1 MKIYRGLRAALALWL
16 TTTGIFSFFLEIMIS
31 SVEPDVLLI
40 PSLITFIV
48 SFPVFPVLAVFFI
61 ARRNCSSVLRGA
73 EWLCGILVFLSSI
86 YGILA
91 ALTGIPVSIFLR
103 EADEVLQGLII
114 SLFLLLSSG
123 VSWALWRALV
133 NKAIAP
139 SHESTVPASHK
150 IFIHSINSTVMEQQ
164 AFNTTSVQP
173 VSNRIFFKG
182 LITGAMILLMLI
194 PTIFISNLVK
204 EREARRK
211 DVVREVS
218 AKWASDQ
225 TVAPPFLVVNYVE
238 SALNADGKPVTVTR
252 PLILLPQKL
261 ESKGKIFPETRS
273 RSIYDIL
280 LYRSDLNFSGN
291 FKPEWPDDIDPA
303 AIDYSTAKVCFG
315 LNDFK
320 GIEED
325 VMITFNKERLKMR
338 PGKTVT
344 DFHQNSLYSPVQID
358 AARLNEGIPF
368 SMNIQLRG
376 SGKLHFLPLAASG
389 SFLLE
394 SPWPNP
400 SFDGNRLPAARKVS
414 DTGFTAR
421 WNFNEANLAFSSVIN
436 SGSYNFSNE
445 SFGLSMV
452 QPADQYDKT
461 ERSVKYAILVI
472 GLTFG
477 LFFIMELTSSN
488 PFHPV
493 QYVLVGMALVIFY
506 TLLLSISEFINFDYA
521 YLLAA
526 SAIVILV
533 TWYAKSHFGSW
544 RSATIF
550 ATMLTMLYGFIFIL
564 LRLEDTA
571 LLAGSIGLFA
581 ILALVMYAS
590 RKVNWYGSPKIA
602 PSV

>member
-91 ALTGIPVSIFLR
+91 ALTGIPVSIFLK

>member
-103 EADEVLQGLII
+103 GADEVLQGLII

-291 FKPEWPDDIDPA
+291 FKPEWPDDIDTS